1 MNNANPQAN
10 PSTLGQAQDRPSA
23 GRTDMADSKPVLP
36 GSLQTNRR
44 LSQWL
49 SIHTNGTVSVRSGK
63 VELGQG
69 IATALAQIVAQELDV
84 AITRIRM
91 LPANTTNSPN
101 EGMTSGS
108 LSVQDSGSVLRQ
120 VCAQVR
126 QIYLQAASAQLK
138 LPPEQLEVVD
148 GSIQPRD
155 PLDANGK
162 NTSTSYWALADDALL
177 RMDAGSLVAHKNIA
191 SYAFS
196 DGAASR
202 LDIPDKITGQP
213 RFIHDMALPGMLH
226 GRVLHPPSPSAVLEE
241 VDLAVVQALPG
252 VVAVVRDGSFLGV
265 IADDEYL
272 ATLALKKL
280 AALAQ
285 WQEEAALPNMRDLS
299 AYLRAQPLETTLVG
313 EKQGVSTPVG
323 DQHIAVPFG
332 LSSSKLLPSRRQA
345 QGERVDVTTVR
356 NFQASY
362 SRPFLAH
369 ASIGPSCA
377 VARFNPAS
385 LEVWTHS
392 QGIYNLRADLALVFG
407 LPANSIT
414 VQHVEGAGCY
424 GHNGADD
431 VACDAALLA
440 RAVPGRAVQV
450 QWTRES
456 ELGNAPFGPAMVVE
470 LNAQVDADGHIT
482 DWQHTVWSNGHG
494 MRPGRSSTPVLLA
507 GTLLATPFDKQ
518 IAVNAPLAAGGGSER
533 NAVPLYNFA
542 QWRAVNHRVLTMP
555 IRSSALRSLGAH
567 CNVFASE
574 SMMDEIAHALDAD
587 PLEFRLRHLTDPRAR
602 TVLQAAADMAHW
614 SQRSEGKSEGQGF
627 GLACTRYKNTGA
639 YCAVVAKVD
648 AGKYLLVSKLWIAV
662 DVGRVISADGVI
674 NQIEGGAIQTVSW
687 VLKEAV
693 QFDSTRIQSTAWES
707 YPILRFSEV
716 PQVEVQIIHH
726 PDQPSLGAG
735 EATHGPVAAAIAN
748 ALFDALGVRVRDMP
762 LTTEA
767 ITKAAMAAE

>member
-1 MNNANPQAN
+1 MTPINPMAN
-10 PSTLGQAQDRPSA
+10 PSTLRQAQDRPSS
-23 GRTDMADSKPVLP
+23 GRTDMENNKPVLP

-49 SIHTNGTVSVRSGK
+49 SIHANGTVSVRSGK

-84 AITRIRM
+84 ALVRICM
-91 LPANTTNSPN
+91 LPANTTESPN

-108 LSVQDSGSVLRQ
+108 LSVQDSGSALRQ

-126 QIYLQAASAQLK
+126 QMYLQAASARLK
-138 LPPEQLEVVD
+138 VPQDQLEVND
-148 GSIQPRD
+148 GRIQSRGQ
-155 PLDANGK
+155 PLAEA
-162 NTSTSYWALADDALL
+162 TSYWALADNALL
-177 RMDAGSLVAHKNIA
+177 DIEAGNLVAHKIV
-191 SYAFS
+191 AFGS
-196 DGAASR
+196 LTEVISPR
-202 LDIPDKITGQP
+202 IDIPDKIAGQP
-213 RFIHDMALPGMLH
+213 RFIHDMALPGMLY
-226 GRVLHPPSPSAVLEE
+226 GRVLHPPSPSAVLKE
-241 VDLAVVQALPG
+241 VDLVAVQTLPG

-265 IADDEYL
+265 VADDEYV

-280 AALAQ
+280 SVLAQ
-285 WQEEAALPNMRDLS
+285 WQETAALPDMHDLP
-299 AYLRAQPLETTLVG
+299 AYLRSQPVETTLAG
-313 EKQGVSTPVG
+313 EKQSAPKPLG
-323 DQHIAVPFG
+323 DQQIAVPVG
-332 LSSSKLLPSRRQA
+332 LSLSKPSQALRQA
-345 QGERVDVTTVR
+345 QDERIDASAVR
-356 NFQASY
+356 SFQASY

-377 VARFNPAS
+377 VARFKPTS

-392 QGIYNLRADLALVFG
+392 QGVYNLRADLALVFDM
-407 LPANSIT
+407 PAASIT

-440 RAVPGRAVQV
+440 RAVSGRAVQV

-456 ELGNAPFGPAMVVE
+456 ELGSAPFGPAMAVE
-470 LNAQVDADGHIT
+470 ISAQVDADGCIT
-482 DWQHTVWSNGHG
+482 DWQHSVWSNGHG
-494 MRPGRSSTPVLLA
+494 MRPGRSSMPVLLA
-507 GTLLATPFDKQ
+507 GTLLEKPFPKQ

-533 NAVPLYNFA
+533 NAVPLYDFA
-542 QWRAVNHRVLTMP
+542 QWRAINHRVLTMP

-574 SMMDEIAHALDAD
+574 SMMDEIASALGAD
-587 PLEFRLRHLTDPRAR
+587 PLEFRLRHLKDARAR
-602 TVLQAAADMAHW
+602 TVLQGAADMANW
-614 SQRSEGKSEGQGF
+614 SQRNDDRMEGQGF

-648 AGKYLLVSKLWIAV
+648 AGKDLRVSKLWIAV
-662 DVGRVISADGVI
+662 DVGRVISADGVV

-716 PQVEVQIIHH
+716 PKVDVQIIHR

-735 EATHGPVAAAIAN
+735 EATHGPVAGAIAN

-767 ITKAAMAAE
+767 ITKAAMAAD